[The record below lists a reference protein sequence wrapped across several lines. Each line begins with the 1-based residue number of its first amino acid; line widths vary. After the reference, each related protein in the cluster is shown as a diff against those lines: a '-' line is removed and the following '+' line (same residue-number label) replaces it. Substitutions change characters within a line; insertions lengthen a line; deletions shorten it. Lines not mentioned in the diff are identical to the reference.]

1 MYHNRYTQAVSRIKA
16 PEGAVEKMLKTAESF
31 EKKEKVIH
39 MKKWIKGAVAASLA
53 VAVTAGAIIGFN
65 LLGSK
70 ANSFNAAEITKDN
83 PISVGLGEGGMS
95 FAQKDDGMEYYIDL
109 PLSVTG
115 EHIKSVTY
123 SVDKDAIAVHCRKD
137 NNPVIDGDVAS
148 ERIDTLFDVKCIE
161 NDQKALDAAMENDH
175 QSDFEKHAAEEILN
189 RYEGKKYTS
198 ITIAYNNQNPD
209 GCAIGIVGKRTNEPV
224 PDDESLEAK
233 ANRLDTIIGNT
244 LYCTVVFNDGT
255 EQKQSI
261 QIGATVT
268 NFGTAHAESF
278 NQLTEEEKA
287 LKDYTDVFVTYSI
300 TE

>member
-1 MYHNRYTQAVSRIKA
+1 MYFSADEMSQTARFRT
-16 PEGAVEKMLKTAESF
+16 PEG
-31 EKKEKVIH
+31 
-39 MKKWIKGAVAASLA
+39 VADSRY
-53 VAVTAGAIIGFN
+53 N
-65 LLGSK
+65 QQ
-70 ANSFNAAEITKDN
+70 
-83 PISVGLGEGGMS
+83 M
-95 FAQKDDGMEYYIDL
+95 
-109 PLSVTG
+109 
-115 EHIKSVTY
+115 Y

-137 NNPVIDGDVAS
+137 NNPVIDGDVVS
-148 ERIDTLFDVKCIE
+148 ESIDTLFDVKCIE
-161 NDQKALDAAMENDH
+161 NDQKALDAAMENDR

-198 ITIAYNNQNPD
+198 ITLAYNNQNPD

-261 QIGATVT
+261 HIGTTVT

-278 NQLTEEEKA
+278 NQLTDDEKV